1 MTRKEIISEILNGSK
16 PLLSEFTNCAY
27 QEFYKEEKF
36 DENIKKIKRDMFER
50 VAVRNN
56 NCLIV
61 NNKLIRQLISR
72 NNKKYTNIDEL
83 NVLIYDITESQHSII
98 DDVKSKSSIFEKV
111 KVFINYC
118 TTFSWGYWYNWII
131 PQCKSFDD
139 YMGLVAF
146 AFIMYTFSIL
156 ANEAMFYTID
166 ERIQNNA
173 VKQLRGEKYV
183 G

>member
-1 MTRKEIISEILNGSK
+1 MTRKEIVNEILNGSK

-27 QEFYKEEKF
+27 QEFFKEEKL
-36 DENIKKIKRDMFER
+36 DENIKKIQRDMFER
-50 VAVRNN
+50 VAVINN

-61 NNKLIRQLISR
+61 NDKLIRQLISK

-83 NVLIYDITESQHSII
+83 NVLIYDITESQRSVV
-98 DDVKSKSSIFEKV
+98 DDVKSKRSVFEKV
-111 KVFINYC
+111 KTLTNYGI
-118 TTFSWGYWYNWII
+118 TFSWGYWYNWII
-131 PQCKSFDD
+131 PQCKSTDD
-139 YMGLVAF
+139 YIVLISF

-156 ANEAMFYTID
+156 ANEALFYTIK

-173 VKQLRGEKYV
+173 VKQLRGERYV

>member
-16 PLLSEFTNCAY
+16 PLLSDFTNCAY

-83 NVLIYDITESQHSII
+83 NVLIYDITESQHSIV

-111 KVFINYC
+111 KVSINYC
-118 TTFSWGYWYNWII
+118 MTFSWGYWYNWII

-139 YMGLVAF
+139 YMGLIAF

-156 ANEAMFYTID
+156 ANEAMFYTME

-173 VKQLRGEKYV
+173 VKQLRDEKYV